1 MLIPT
6 TSSSSMNF
14 FSSLNLKPF
23 QIILMALFA
32 FFAAAGLILFATYGG
47 LRSPS
52 ARIGEVTIWGTLPGE
67 RMEVAIGVLR
77 AGSQEYGQ
85 VNYVEMQEA
94 TFDVDLAEAIAS
106 GVGPDLILISQEQLT
121 TEQNKISVI
130 PFSTI
135 SQRKYLDTYLPINEL
150 FLASDGTY
158 GIPFVVDPLVLYYN
172 RSIITQAGIAAPPTS
187 WEAVTSLSERISQS
201 SAGALAQSTVPFG
214 VYDNVENARAIVS
227 LLLLQAGNPIS
238 TVGSN
243 GVRGTL
249 GDANDGGNV
258 PAQSALSFYTQ
269 FADPVKTVYSWNRE
283 VPSAR
288 QAFLAGTLAFYPGF
302 ASELPSLKNANPNL
316 DFDMAPI
323 PQPQTGALKQT
334 YGKAY
339 AFAVPRTS
347 PNAKGAV
354 ASALAFADPSLAAK
368 VSEALFMAPATR
380 SSLTPSSAD
389 RYAPIYFPQALIARG
404 WLSPSPQDTDRIFS
418 TMISN
423 ITSGRA
429 QLGQALGTANQ
440 ALNASF

>member
-1 MLIPT
+1 
-6 TSSSSMNF
+6 MNF
-14 FSSLNLKPF
+14 FSSLDLKPF

-32 FFAAAGLILFATYGG
+32 FFAAAGLILFANFGG
-47 LRSPS
+47 FGNPS
-52 ARIGEVTIWGTLPGE
+52 AKIGAVTIWGTVPGD
-67 RMEVAIGVLR
+67 RMEAAIGVLR
-77 AGSQEYGQ
+77 AGNQEYGQ

-94 TFDVDLAEAIAS
+94 TFDTDLAEAIAS
-106 GVGPDLILISQEQLT
+106 GSGPDLILISQEQLT

-135 SQRKYLDTYLPINEL
+135 SLRDYRDTFLPITEL
-150 FLASDGTY
+150 FLAEDGTY
-158 GIPFVVDPLVLYYN
+158 GIPFAVDPLVLYYN
-172 RSIITQAGIAAPPTS
+172 RSILTQAGVAAPPTS

-243 GVRGTL
+243 GVRGAL
-249 GDANDGGNV
+249 ADANDGGSV
-258 PAQSALSFYTQ
+258 PAQSALAFYTQ
-269 FADPVKTVYSWNRE
+269 FADPVKTVYSWNRD
-283 VPSAR
+283 VTSAR

-302 ASELPSLKNANPNL
+302 ASELPSLKSANPNL

-323 PQPQTGALKQT
+323 PQPQTGSQKLT
-334 YGKAY
+334 YAKAY
-339 AFAVPRTS
+339 AFAIPRTS
-347 PNAKGAV
+347 ANADGAV
-354 ASALAFADPSLAAK
+354 ASALALANPSLAGGI
-368 VSEALFMAPATR
+368 SEALFMAPATR
-380 SSLTPSSAD
+380 ASLTPSSAD
-389 RYAPIYFPQALIARG
+389 RYAPVYFPQALIARG
-404 WLSPSPQDTDRIFS
+404 WLSPSPADTDRVFS

-429 QLGQALGTANQ
+429 QLGPALGTANQ